1 MNGAMSQFATA
12 ADGTAIAYETLG
24 EGPPVV
30 LVHGFGAH
38 RAITWAN
45 TSWYQ
50 TLSRAGR
57 RLVALDCRGH
67 GQSGKPYDQ
76 PSYEEGRM
84 AADVLTVLDT
94 LGIIKADII
103 GYSMGGHIAIR
114 LMHDAPHRIRHAVL
128 AGVGEK
134 YFRASRERAEIISQ
148 GLLAADPATIV
159 DPEAIAFR
167 TFCERVGNDLVA
179 LAACIRRPRLIFEP
193 AELRAIANPIVV
205 ICGEV
210 DDTSGKP
217 EPLAAAFS
225 DGRAVTVP
233 HRNHHSTVGDRVFKD
248 TALDFLKPD

>member
-1 MNGAMSQFATA
+1 MTQFATA
-12 ADGTAIAYETLG
+12 ADGTAIAYETAG
-24 EGPPVV
+24 EGTPVV
-30 LVHGFGAH
+30 LVHGFGAS

-45 TSWYQ
+45 TNWYQ
-50 TLSRAGR
+50 TLTRAGR

-67 GQSGKPYDQ
+67 GQSGKPHDQ

-84 AADVLTVLDT
+84 AADVLTVLDA
-94 LGIIKADII
+94 LGIAKADIM

-114 LMHDAPHRIRHAVL
+114 LMHDAPHRIRRAVL

-159 DPEAIAFR
+159 DPEALAFR
-167 TFCERVGNDLVA
+167 TFCERAGNDLVA
-179 LAACIRRPRLIFEP
+179 LAACIRRPRLVFEP
-193 AELRAIANPIVV
+193 SELRAIAHPIVV

-217 EPLAAAFS
+217 EPLANSFPN
-225 DGRAVTVP
+225 GRAVVVAR
-233 HRNHHSTVGDRVFKD
+233 RNHHSTVGDRVFKD